1 MEDNPTMTDEN
12 LEEKCSAPEAR
23 AQSEPVK
30 QDDPAGEAGEAG
42 EAEEEEQLARLVRA
56 EVEKRLARMFPAA
69 REAPR
74 AGAEDSQLSSR
85 EFLRLGYGAQTPQN

>member
-1 MEDNPTMTDEN
+1 MEDNPTITDEN
-12 LEEKCSAPEAR
+12 LEEKCSVPEAR

-30 QDDPAGEAGEAG
+30 QDDPAGEA
-42 EAEEEEQLARLVRA
+42 EEEEQLARLVRT
-56 EVEKRLARMFPAA
+56 EVEKRLAQMFPAA

>member
-1 MEDNPTMTDEN
+1 MEDNPTITDEN
-12 LEEKCSAPEAR
+12 LEEKCSVPEAR

-30 QDDPAGEAGEAG
+30 QDDPAGEAGEA
-42 EAEEEEQLARLVRA
+42 EEEEQLARLVRT
-56 EVEKRLARMFPAA
+56 EVEKRLAQMFPAA